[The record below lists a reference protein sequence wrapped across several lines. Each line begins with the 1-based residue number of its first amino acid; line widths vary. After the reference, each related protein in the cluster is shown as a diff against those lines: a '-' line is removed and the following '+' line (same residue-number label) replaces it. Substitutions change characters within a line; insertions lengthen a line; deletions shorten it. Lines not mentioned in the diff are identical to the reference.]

1 MQSLPGN
8 SLLKVGKRSERYT
21 HQELRF
27 LLKEV
32 QKYPN
37 IIESPNS
44 HSETKHRK
52 RLLWQYISQKLRN
65 EFPNSNPKS
74 ALQLRNWW
82 KRTKSRAKQRLSS
95 GLLTPAKCKYSD
107 ISCREFHENSRG
119 YLEVIFSEICEFKHQ
134 ILTSYTPEKED
145 SEFTKF
151 LSETSEDYSV
161 EDEET
166 MCESSTSSNSDN
178 NQLSQ
183 SSTAI
188 SFENNLPF
196 NCTSSVALHETNQ
209 IQNKDVNDAQKE
221 TNIPTSNTSAFNPT
235 KVIPNSYDISE
246 PIIQDDNTTVLLN
259 QIVTN
264 AATKL
269 LSNYKNL
276 IENPLIYSLSK
287 IYHADGRSLQKSLN
301 ESDGDVLMEETNQS
315 ENPPFYF
322 TNASEDPEDT
332 LKNETHMFC
341 VPTSSNLS
349 NCSTAYKE
357 SKSFKI
363 SNDELISSL
372 WLEMMKIDKEILR
385 LKKRKLDI
393 KIIISEGYCNNYFH
407 KFQVP

>member
-1 MQSLPGN
+1 MQNQTGN

-52 RLLWQYISQKLRN
+52 LLLWQYISQKLRD
-65 EFPNSNPKS
+65 EFPNSSPKS

-95 GLLTPAKCKYSD
+95 VLFTSAKCKYSND
-107 ISCREFHENSRG
+107 SSREFHENSRG
-119 YLEVIFSEICEFKHQ
+119 YLEAIFSEICEFKHQ

-151 LSETSEDYSV
+151 LSETSEEYS
-161 EDEET
+161 EEI
-166 MCESSTSSNSDN
+166 MCESSTSSNSGN
-178 NQLSQ
+178 NQLLQ

-188 SFENNLPF
+188 SCENNVPF
-196 NCTSSVALHETNQ
+196 NCTSSIALHETNQ
-209 IQNKDVNDAQKE
+209 IQNIDTNDIDKE
-221 TNIPTSNTSAFNPT
+221 ISIPTSNMFAYDQT
-235 KVIPNSYDISE
+235 KVIPHGHNISE
-246 PIIQDDNTTVLLN
+246 PIIQGDNTSGLLN

-264 AATKL
+264 AATQL
-269 LSNYKNL
+269 LSNYKHL
-276 IENPLIYSLSK
+276 IENPLLYNLRK
-287 IYHADGRSLQKSLN
+287 IYHPDSHTLQKSFN
-301 ESDGDVLMEETNQS
+301 ERDGDVLIEETNQS
-315 ENPPFYF
+315 GNPSFYF
-322 TNASEDPEDT
+322 PNVSEDTENA

-341 VPTSSNLS
+341 FPTSSNLS
-349 NCSTAYKE
+349 DYSALYKV
-357 SKSFKI
+357 SKSLRK
-363 SNDELISSL
+363 SNDELNSSL
-372 WLEMMKIDKEILR
+372 WLELMKIDKEILR

-393 KIIISEGYCNNYFH
+393 KITISEGCCNNYFQ